1 MGKKFDMLALGE
13 VLLRLSPE
21 GNERLTQGTRFEK
34 QLGGAEL
41 NVAVGC
47 SQPWGLLQVLSPRF
61 RLTPLEIMRKGRSE
75 ETVLTRITWLEMTVQ
90 IPDWEFTITN
100 MAQILVNRRWF
111 TTASILL

>member
-41 NVAVGC
+41 NVAVGAANL
-47 SQPWGLLQVLSPRF
+47 GLTTGIISKIPSHAIGNYAKR
-61 RLTPLEIMRKGRSE
+61 EIRRNGVD
-75 ETVLTRITWLEMTVQ
+75 TDYLAG
-90 IPDWEFTITN
+90 DWEFTITN

>member
-41 NVAVGC
+41 NVAVGAANL
-47 SQPWGLLQVLSPRF
+47 GLTTGVFPRF
-61 RLTPLEIMRKGRSE
+61 PLTPLEIMRKGRLE
-75 ETVLTRITWLEMTVQ
+75 ETVLTRIIWLEMTVQ

-100 MAQILVNRRWF
+100 MVQIPVNLRWF

>member
-21 GNERLTQGTRFEK
+21 GNERLTQGTRLRNSWVGRIK
-34 QLGGAEL
+34 CSCWRSNLG
-41 NVAVGC
+41 
-47 SQPWGLLQVLSPRF
+47 
-61 RLTPLEIMRKGRSE
+61 LTTGIISKIHLMPLEIMRKGRSE

>member
-41 NVAVGC
+41 NVAVGAANL
-47 SQPWGLLQVLSPRF
+47 GLTAGIISKIPSHAIGNYAKREIRRNGVDTDYLAGDNSADS
-61 RLTPLEIMRKGRSE
+61 RLGIYSFNAAVTSLPNNCFAIFK
-75 ETVLTRITWLEMTVQ
+75 
-90 IPDWEFTITN
+90 
-100 MAQILVNRRWF
+100 
-111 TTASILL
+111 

>member
-21 GNERLTQGTRFEK
+21 GNERLAQGTRFEK

-47 SQPWGLLQVLSPRF
+47 ANSY
-61 RLTPLEIMRKGRSE
+61 I
-75 ETVLTRITWLEMTVQ
+75 
-90 IPDWEFTITN
+90 
-100 MAQILVNRRWF
+100 
-111 TTASILL
+111 

>member
-1 MGKKFDMLALGE
+1 MEKKFDMLALGE

-34 QLGGAEL
+34 QLGGA
-41 NVAVGC
+41 
-47 SQPWGLLQVLSPRF
+47 
-61 RLTPLEIMRKGRSE
+61 EIMRKGRSE

>member
-41 NVAVGC
+41 NVAVGAANL
-47 SQPWGLLQVLSPRF
+47 GLTTG
-61 RLTPLEIMRKGRSE
+61 RLE
-75 ETVLTRITWLEMTVQ
+75 ETVLTRIIWLEMTVQ

-100 MAQILVNRRWF
+100 MVQIPVNLRWF

>member
-41 NVAVGC
+41 NVAVGAANL
-47 SQPWGLLQVLSPRF
+47 GLLQVLSPRF
-61 RLTPLEIMRKGRSE
+61 HLMPLETMRKGRSE

>member
-41 NVAVGC
+41 NVAGWR
-47 SQPWGLLQVLSPRF
+47 SQSGAYYRCYFQDSVSRHWKLC
-61 RLTPLEIMRKGRSE
+61 EKG
-75 ETVLTRITWLEMTVQ
+75 
-90 IPDWEFTITN
+90 D
-100 MAQILVNRRWF
+100 
-111 TTASILL
+111 

>member
-41 NVAVGC
+41 NVAVGAANL
-47 SQPWGLLQVLSPRF
+47 GLTTGVISKIFPFNSRMGF
-61 RLTPLEIMRKGRSE
+61 HVEKGELRGE
-75 ETVLTRITWLEMTVQ
+75 G
-90 IPDWEFTITN
+90 
-100 MAQILVNRRWF
+100 
-111 TTASILL
+111 

>member
-1 MGKKFDMLALGE
+1 MLALGE

-34 QLGGAEL
+34 QLG
-41 NVAVGC
+41 
-47 SQPWGLLQVLSPRF
+47 
-61 RLTPLEIMRKGRSE
+61 GRSE

-100 MAQILVNRRWF
+100 MAQIPVNRRWF
-111 TTASILL
+111 STASILL

>member
-41 NVAVGC
+41 NVAVGAANL
-47 SQPWGLLQVLSPRF
+47 GLTTGIISKIPSHAITTTGTIPIFLIFSNTVFMLSPFSPLNLLRKSC
-61 RLTPLEIMRKGRSE
+61 LTIDMS
-75 ETVLTRITWLEMTVQ
+75 VLQ
-90 IPDWEFTITN
+90 IY
-100 MAQILVNRRWF
+100 
-111 TTASILL
+111 

>member
-41 NVAVGC
+41 NVAVGAANL
-47 SQPWGLLQVLSPRF
+47 GLTTGVISKIPSHA
-61 RLTPLEIMRKGRSE
+61 IGNYAKGRSE

-90 IPDWEFTITN
+90 IPDWEFTIMN
-100 MAQILVNRRWF
+100 MEQILVNRRWF

>member
-41 NVAVGC
+41 NVAVGAANLGLTTGVISRENSLRVAFNS
-47 SQPWGLLQVLSPRF
+47 SQLLSADTF
-61 RLTPLEIMRKGRSE
+61 
-75 ETVLTRITWLEMTVQ
+75 
-90 IPDWEFTITN
+90 
-100 MAQILVNRRWF
+100 
-111 TTASILL
+111 